1 MISEIELVYFS
12 GCPNV
17 EDARANL
24 RAVLVDLGR
33 DPHWQEWNVDDSE
46 APDRVRGFASPAVL
60 VGGIH
65 VLGEQPLESQAAACS
80 ASGPPPASVIAE
92 AIASHS

>member
-1 MISEIELVYFS
+1 MISEVELVYFS

-17 EDARANL
+17 EDARTSL
-24 RAVLVDLGR
+24 RSAFAELGR
-33 DPHWQEWNVDDSE
+33 DPMWQEWNVDEDE

-60 VGGIH
+60 VGGTH
-65 VLGEQPLESQAAACS
+65 VLGEQPLASHAAACN
-80 ASGPPPASVIAE
+80 ASGAPPVSVIAE